1 MNRNYQYEWGAPL
14 GATGPLFHGAC
25 YSAGPNNDVYNGP
38 VDDTD
43 NDGDCVGPPTPLC
56 LNEDHVDGKDD
67 DADGLIDE
75 DWLGGNSEPETK
87 FIQDMT
93 EMNDDNG
100 DGASEFKSTITH
112 HSYSELILYPW
123 GHCTDCQTP
132 DHAQLMYHGDVMAK
146 MTDYTNMQSSGL
158 YPTTGDFCDWH
169 YGVHDL
175 TATHQRLGLLSI
187 KPRGH
192 RSHCS

>member
-1 MNRNYQYEWGAPL
+1 MGRSFGRNWPIIPRGML
-14 GATGPLFHGAC
+14 L
-25 YSAGPNNDVYNGP
+25 AGPNNDVYNGP

-158 YPTTGDFCDWH
+158 YPTTGDFET
-169 YGVHDL
+169 GTTEFTAL
-175 TATHQRLGLLSI
+175 TATLQR
-187 KPRGH
+187 
-192 RSHCS
+192 